1 MNATVVKKSMHGM
14 ETLFRQLRNMTL
26 KKPSTG
32 KRKKSPRSF
41 IDEPEEKRV
50 NRKKNHPWED
60 ANPEVVKTF
69 ILRLN
74 QQEKEKIRFIVD
86 NTLGF
91 GQCTSSATRR

>member
-1 MNATVVKKSMHGM
+1 
-14 ETLFRQLRNMTL
+14 
-26 KKPSTG
+26 
-32 KRKKSPRSF
+32 
-41 IDEPEEKRV
+41 V

-91 GQCTSSATRR
+91 RSMHEFCHQAVMAEVEKHLKKGAL